1 MEKKSLIKMLSVIK
15 KEFHNKIEK
24 LDKQYEKFF
33 TEENIDTEIDSE
45 YQEKY
50 NAICNEYKPIIREIS
65 NELGLDD

>member
-1 MEKKSLIKMLSVIK
+1 MR
-15 KEFHNKIEK
+15 KEILVKTLGIVRREFNNKIEE
-24 LDKQYEKFF
+24 LDKQFEKFMI
-33 TEENIDTEIDSE
+33 EENIDTQIDLD

>member
-1 MEKKSLIKMLSVIK
+1 MEKEILVKMLGLIK
-15 KEFHNKIEK
+15 KEFHSKIEE

-33 TEENIDTEIDSE
+33 TEENIDTEIDLE

-50 NAICNEYKPIIREIS
+50 NTICNEYKPIIREIS

>member
-1 MEKKSLIKMLSVIK
+1 MKKESLVKILSLVK
-15 KEFHNKIEK
+15 KEFHSKIEE

-33 TEENIDTEIDSE
+33 TEENIDTEIDLE

-50 NAICNEYKPIIREIS
+50 NTICNEYKPIIREIS